1 MKILITGATGFIGN
15 HLCKA
20 LIINKIDFCCIVRKS
35 TKIESLKKNNINYF
49 IFNGEIERLIVHM
62 KEENYDGIIHL
73 ASLFISEHQHNQINQ
88 LINSNILFGT
98 KLLEAAVANNIKW
111 FLNTGTFWQHYNG
124 EKYNPTNLYAASKQA
139 FETIARFYVESSNII
154 FTTIKL
160 NDTFGE
166 GDNRKKIFNL
176 WAEISE
182 SGQTLK
188 MSAGEQLIDIV
199 HVDEVVKNYLKLAKI
214 LNNKK
219 GKQHN
224 LKSYYITS
232 GKKIPLKELALKYEN
247 ENNVTLNIEWG
258 ARNYRKREVMDPMCY
273 GEDIDSIN

>member
-1 MKILITGATGFIGN
+1 MKILISGATGFIGQ
-15 HLCKA
+15 HLCK
-20 LIINKIDFCCIVRKS
+20 LLVLK
-35 TKIESLKKNNINYF
+35 KIELCCLVRETSNLKFLKDNNINYF
-49 IFNGEIERLIVHM
+49 IYNGKTETIIDYI
-62 KEENYDGIIHL
+62 KDENYDGMIHL
-73 ASLFISEHQHNQINQ
+73 ASLFISEHHYNQIDQ
-88 LINSNILFGT
+88 LIKTNLLFGT
-98 KLLEAAVANNIKW
+98 KLLEAAVLGNVKW
-111 FLNTGTFWQHYNG
+111 FINTGTFWQHYNG

-139 FETIARFYVESSNII
+139 FETIARFYVETSNII